1 MSLSGSF
8 DQGLAKVLENVA
20 ATNAASVSVL
30 NEDHAQKHSR
40 LLQEA
45 SMTRKCVSGLSDAVK
60 GFDINIV
67 KLQEDIATASI
78 TSVSLPRQDHAET
91 HVRVLEE
98 LVMNRRGVSELSD
111 KFDRLNLALHTLPT
125 REELGRLISKP
136 GQLKELCDI
145 MEKPPGLTNSQH
157 SSHRSRTSLARRICI
172 CRKRVTRSR
181 QALIWGPWQVLADAS
196 RTHDHIPDCICHF
209 QEVTVSS
216 QRWAVAFKG
225 LQGLIS
231 RAIEISFSY
240 SFGAG
245 GGSLSPSFTYY
256 PTIDRRRDPAFRIM
270 SLFNWACL
278 KLHEGE
284 SGVEEFLEQC
294 LESIALLYRR
304 GKASPKA
311 VDLYG
316 RSVLHYFA
324 ILSIV
329 SRPYSIRMPQ
339 RLSVNRMQQ
348 RMDQHSLL
356 TGLQML
362 VKHGAYATVYDVY
375 GSYVHIQH
383 SNQTTQLKLLH
394 FAIAHLPGT

>member
-1 MSLSGSF
+1 MSLSGKF
-8 DQGLAKVLENVA
+8 DQGLAKVLGDIA
-20 ATNAASVSVL
+20 ATSIASVSVI
-30 NEDHAQKHSR
+30 NEDHAEKNSR
-40 LLQEA
+40 LLQET
-45 SMTRKCVSGLSDAVK
+45 SMTRKCVSDLNDTIK
-60 GFDINIV
+60 GVDIDMV

-78 TSVSLPRQDHAET
+78 TTVSLLRHDYAET
-91 HVRVLEE
+91 HAKVLGE
-98 LVMNRRGVSELSD
+98 LVMNRRGVSELSEN
-111 KFDRLNLALHTLPT
+111 FERLDLAIRSLPT

-136 GQLKELCDI
+136 DHLRELCDI
-145 MEKPPGLTNSQH
+145 MERSPGLNTANY
-157 SSHRSRTSLARRICI
+157 SSYPPISLTRRTCI
-172 CRKRVTRSR
+172 CRKSVSQSR
-181 QALIWGPWQVLADAS
+181 KALLWGPWQLLADAS
-196 RTHDHIPDCICHF
+196 TTHDHFPDCTCYS
-209 QEVTVSS
+209 QGAVVSTK
-216 QRWAVAFKG
+216 RWAVAFKG

-278 KLHEGE
+278 ELYEGD

-294 LESIALLYRR
+294 LENIALLYRR

-324 ILSIV
+324 TLSIV
-329 SRPYSIRMPQ
+329 SRPCSIRMPQ
-339 RLSVNRMQQ
+339 RLSVNKMQQ
-348 RMDQHSLL
+348 RMGQHSLL

-375 GSYVHIQH
+375 GWY
-383 SNQTTQLKLLH
+383 
-394 FAIAHLPGT
+394 A